1 MSLRVPLTLRM
12 VVLLLGWCGLLL
24 TLRGTKLCGLWMV
37 SWGTK
42 RGQSVYTKR
51 I

>member
-24 TLRGTKLCGLWMV
+24 TVRGTKLCGLWMV
-37 SWGTK
+37 SWGAK

>member
-1 MSLRVPLTLRM
+1 MSLRVPRTLRM
-12 VVLLLGWCGLLL
+12 AVLLLGWCGLLL
-24 TLRGTKLCGLWMV
+24 ALRGTKLCGLWMV
-37 SWGTK
+37 SWGAK